1 METSKVNCSFFP
13 PLVIKKSLPWRSFIS
28 LNRYC
33 IVCWVSFHITFPG
46 RAVALRVIPDSP
58 LSAVIYRFNDSH
70 HFTEADLKLAS
81 SMGSSSDVSIRLPA
95 HFNPGELGCAF
106 TAPSPLCIHHP
117 LSWPCV
123 PRVKSTG
130 GKWDQG
136 VSPAPEQMVSVEDAL
151 ASTTHQS
158 YKFCRVWLREESNIL
173 QILIFFTIFSVCV
186 YIYIFEPFL
195 LKRKE

>member
-1 METSKVNCSFFP
+1 M
-13 PLVIKKSLPWRSFIS
+13 IKKSLPWRSFIS

-46 RAVALRVIPDSP
+46 RAVALRVIPDTP

-95 HFNPGELGCAF
+95 HFDPGELGCAF
-106 TAPSPLCIHHP
+106 TAPSPLHLHHP
-117 LSWPCV
+117 CI
-123 PRVKSTG
+123 STTRSAG
-130 GKWDQG
+130 
-136 VSPAPEQMVSVEDAL
+136 PVEDAL

-173 QILIFFTIFSVCV
+173 QFLIFFTIFSVCM
-186 YIYIFEPFL
+186 YIYIYMSLFY
-195 LKRKE
+195 